1 MQEAVHPLLQKCT
14 HSLRRRMDCAE
25 VPKVARLSLEL
36 PTEDA
41 VPQTKRVRCSMQRM
55 EHKQKFKKTKEKC
68 CQTAFC
74 YPKLINS
81 GFKDSFGIK
90 SKEEKKKTNKLE
102 VY

>member
-1 MQEAVHPLLQKCT
+1 MQRYPGWQW
-14 HSLRRRMDCAE
+14 
-25 VPKVARLSLEL
+25 LSLEL

-41 VPQTKRVRCSMQRM
+41 VPQTKRARYSMQRM

-74 YPKLINS
+74 YPKLTNS

-90 SKEEKKKTNKLE
+90 SKEEKKNKQIRSLLISHFGISLNPKNLLDFNQ
-102 VY
+102 